1 MNKSTTIR
9 TELFEGDIEF
19 GINAIMELAVCNTF
33 CHAVSLFNRKY
44 ALSNDNERLTDWMR

>member
-19 GINAIMELAVCNTF
+19 GINAIMELAVCHAF
-33 CHAVSLFNRKY
+33 CYTSPLFKRKY
-44 ALSNDNERLTDWMR
+44 ALLNDNERLTDWMR

>member
-33 CHAVSLFNRKY
+33 CHAISLLKRKY
-44 ALSNDNERLTDWMR
+44 ALSNDNEHLTDWIR

>member
-33 CHAVSLFNRKY
+33 CHAISLFNRKY
-44 ALSNDNERLTDWMR
+44 ALSNDNERLTDWIR